1 MLKDILSISGYGGLY
16 KFISQGRNGIIVE
29 SLEDQN
35 RMNASAS
42 AKISALED
50 IAIFTDTEDL
60 PLKNVFKAISE
71 KENGGVAIAH
81 KSSANELKN
90 YFAGVLPDYDRDRV
104 YVSDIKKV
112 VNWYNILHKLE
123 LLNFEEEEE
132 AKEEE
137 VKEAKEEKAPAKKAT
152 PKAAAPKTETKKK
165 PAAKKVVKKDE
176 KKEE

>member
-1 MLKDILSISGYGGLY
+1 MLKDILSISGYGGLF

-29 SLEDQN
+29 SLEDQH
-35 RMNASAS
+35 RMNASAT

-60 PLKNVFKAISE
+60 PLKDVFKAISE

-81 KSSANELKN
+81 KSSANELKS
-90 YFAGVLPDYDRDRV
+90 YFAEVLPDYDRDRV

-132 AKEEE
+132 AKEE
-137 VKEAKEEKAPAKKAT
+137 VKEAKEEKAPAKKET
-152 PKAAAPKTETKKK
+152 PDAAVKTESSQKK
-165 PAAKKVVKKDE
+165 PTAKKVVKKDE